1 VKFAKAIPSFVLY
14 GEAASPAGRTD
25 AVHIEDI
32 PTRSRKYL
40 WRIAS
45 HRHAGQGQCVYIT
58 LGAVRVE
65 LEGVR
70 RDLQAPALIVVPAG
84 TVHGFRFR
92 SDTQGYVLTVDM
104 QRLMDLAPSAQQA
117 PIAGLF
123 SLARE
128 LDLSASPALSARVEP
143 LLERLLQEFRQPE
156 SLHAPISGW
165 LACSVLWLFASGT
178 RAASA
183 TFTANSQDAERLRR
197 FRQLIEDRYLRHW
210 PVARYAR
217 QLNLSEASLN
227 RLCRRL
233 AGTTAFE
240 LLQERLALEAR
251 RRLLYV
257 GGSVAAIGRE
267 LGFDD
272 PAYFCR
278 FFRRRMGV
286 SPSAFRRR
294 PVDGKETS

>member
-1 VKFAKAIPSFVLY
+1 MKFAKAIPSFALY
-14 GEAASPAGRTD
+14 GETANSAGRTD

-45 HRHAGQGQCVYIT
+45 HRHAGQGQCLY
-58 LGAVRVE
+58 LAAGAVTVD
-65 LEGVR
+65 LEGRR
-70 RDLQAPALIVVPAG
+70 RDLSGPALIVVPAG
-84 TVHGFRFR
+84 SVHGFRFR
-92 SDTQGYVLTVDM
+92 AETQGYVLTVDM
-104 QRLMDLAPSAQQA
+104 KRLLGLAPAARQA
-117 PIAGLF
+117 PIEGLF
-123 SLARE
+123 SVAQGI
-128 LDLSASPALSARVEP
+128 DLRASPGLTGRVEP

-156 SLHAPISGW
+156 SLHAPICGW

-178 RAASA
+178 RAA
-183 TFTANSQDAERLRR
+183 TAALTAQSQDAERLRR

-217 QLNLSEASLN
+217 HLNLSEASLN

-233 AGTTAFE
+233 AGVTAFE
-240 LLQERLALEAR
+240 LVQERLALEAR

-257 GGSVAAIGRE
+257 GGSVASIGRE
-267 LGFDD
+267 LGFVD

-278 FFRRRMGV
+278 FFRRRMGL
-286 SPSAFRRR
+286 SPTAFRRQPSEEP
-294 PVDGKETS
+294 PV

>member
-1 VKFAKAIPSFVLY
+1 VKFAQAIPSFALY
-14 GEAASPAGRTD
+14 GETLRSAERTD
-25 AVHIEDI
+25 AMHIEDI
-32 PTRSRKYL
+32 PSRSRKYL
-40 WRIAS
+40 WKIAS
-45 HRHAGQGQCVYIT
+45 HRHAGQAQCVYICT
-58 LGAVRVE
+58 GAVAVE

-70 RDLQAPALIVVPAG
+70 RDLSGPALIIVPAG

-92 SDTQGYVLTVDM
+92 AETQGYVLTVDM
-104 QRLMDLAPSAQQA
+104 QRLLGLVPAAQRAPMEALFALAQ
-117 PIAGLF
+117 G
-123 SLARE
+123 
-128 LDLSASPALSARVEP
+128 LDLRGSTALTARVEP

-165 LACSVLWLFASGT
+165 LACSVLWLFAGST
-178 RAASA
+178 RAAASA
-183 TFTANSQDAERLRR
+183 FTVNSQDAERLRR
-197 FRQLIEDRYLRHW
+197 FRQLVEDRYLGHW

-233 AGTTAFE
+233 AGTSAFE

-267 LGFDD
+267 LGFVD

-294 PVDGKETS
+294 AGARG

>member
-1 VKFAKAIPSFVLY
+1 MKFAKAIPSFVLY
-14 GEAASPAGRTD
+14 GEAAPAAGRTD
-25 AVHIEDI
+25 ALHVEDI

-45 HRHAGQGQCVYIT
+45 HRHGGQGQCVYVSS
-58 LGAVRVE
+58 GAVSIE

-70 RDLQAPALIVVPAG
+70 RDLSGPALIVVPAG

-92 SDTQGYVLTVDM
+92 TDTQGYVLTVDM
-104 QRLMDLAPSAQQA
+104 KRLLGLAPTAQQA
-117 PIAGLF
+117 LIEGLF
-123 SLARE
+123 TVARG
-128 LDLSASPALSARVEP
+128 LDLSASSALTARVEP

-156 SLHAPISGW
+156 SLHAPISAW

-178 RAASA
+178 QNAAS

-267 LGFDD
+267 LGFED

-286 SPSAFRRR
+286 SPSVFRRR
-294 PVDGKETS
+294 QADG